1 MNWLDMVLG
10 RIDATTAEKISEQRV
25 ALFESMFEN
34 SKDNC
39 SENNSELKVYDYV
52 FHIGDKEKYQIL
64 DFSST
69 INGVCYIKNMESGAV
84 GTCLIGSL
92 KKIIRDI

>member
-1 MNWLDMVLG
+1 MFGWFKKKDRISDEYLDLLYDMP
-10 RIDATTAEKISEQRV
+10 TSAEISYWNE
-25 ALFESMFEN
+25 L
-34 SKDNC
+34 SK
-39 SENNSELKVYDYV
+39 EKEMGLKVYDYV

-69 INGVCYIKNMESGAV
+69 IDGLCYIRNMRSGAV
-84 GTCLIGSL
+84 GRCLVGSL

>member
-1 MNWLDMVLG
+1 MFGWFKKKDRISDEDLDLLYNMP
-10 RIDATTAEKISEQRV
+10 TSAEISYWNE
-25 ALFESMFEN
+25 L
-34 SKDNC
+34 SK
-39 SENNSELKVYDYV
+39 EKEMGLKVYDYV

-69 INGVCYIKNMESGAV
+69 IDGICYIKNLNSGVV
-84 GTCLIGSL
+84 GRCLVGSL